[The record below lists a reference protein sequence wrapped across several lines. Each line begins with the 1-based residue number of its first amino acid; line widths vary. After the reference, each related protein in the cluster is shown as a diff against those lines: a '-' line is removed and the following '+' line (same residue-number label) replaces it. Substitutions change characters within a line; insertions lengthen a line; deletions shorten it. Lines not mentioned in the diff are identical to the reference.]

1 MRGCRRVF
9 GGEDRVASEAREA
22 GKQALDLAGRHAA
35 AGADDAGGRLAHG
48 GERDLDGR
56 ELRIST
62 PCPADEIAAAAGLVM
77 AKASAV
83 PVAIVRGYPW
93 ERGEGS
99 AREIVRPADRDLF
112 P

>member
-1 MRGCRRVF
+1 
-9 GGEDRVASEAREA
+9 
-22 GKQALDLAGRHAA
+22 
-35 AGADDAGGRLAHG
+35 
-48 GERDLDGR
+48 
-56 ELRIST
+56 
-62 PCPADEIAAAAGLVM
+62 M

-93 ERGEGS
+93 EPGEGS